1 MPARAREEEE
11 EEAADHVDDGGEP
24 AAKRAR
30 VVGEICAIAT
40 PLASEKLH
48 KKLFKAV
55 KRAAASKSLKRGV
68 KEVVKA
74 LRKGE
79 KGLVVLAG
87 DISPVDVISH
97 IPVLCE
103 DGEVPYVYV
112 GSKADLG
119 AASATKRPTSVVF
132 LAPKMG
138 DAEFLKEE
146 KLAELIAKV
155 RALHAEL
162 AAAR

>member
-1 MPARAREEEE
+1 MERAARPRDEDDDD
-11 EEAADHVDDGGEP
+11 EAGGAGAGAP

-30 VVGEICAIAT
+30 VVGELCAIAS
-40 PLASEKLH
+40 PMASDKLH

-55 KRAAASKSLKRGV
+55 KRAAAAKNIKRGV

-112 GSKADLG
+112 NSKADLG
-119 AASATKRPTSVVF
+119 AAAATKRPTSVVF
-132 LAPKMG
+132 LAPKKG

-146 KLAELIAKV
+146 KMAELLAKV
-155 RALHAEL
+155 RALRPE
-162 AAAR
+162 

>member
-1 MPARAREEEE
+1 MPARAREEAE

-87 DISPVDVISH
+87 DMGGRKAATLKIS
-97 IPVLCE
+97 E
-103 DGEVPYVYV
+103 GEGLTTPLKEAR
-112 GSKADLG
+112 GRRTLRTAALSATSTTTRWG
-119 AASATKRPTSVVF
+119 EAGGQAASSTCGGSAS
-132 LAPKMG
+132 
-138 DAEFLKEE
+138 
-146 KLAELIAKV
+146 
-155 RALHAEL
+155 
-162 AAAR
+162 